1 MRRDKKEVRSG
12 QEAGFSAEPT
22 RIDMQSSTRSSDETA
37 RQTSTGRRIV
47 GVLASGL
54 GRRSS
59 SHYSPTG
66 SPNSPSLLANR
77 QFAFPMLAA
86 LAVAALGLSLLFLY
100 NSTFAQTGVQ
110 QPVMYAE
117 DRTDPVLTL
126 RAEDPEGVS
135 PIVWSIFVDATG
147 MQDIDGDGEDDV
159 DTDDVADGGR
169 FKVNDDGELT
179 FVSLDFENPRG
190 VALSDENTNTYK
202 VVVQAS
208 DGGVT
213 DKLNW
218 FKVTV
223 NVTDVEEEGELEEW
237 TVDADGDGTLQTPNK
252 LRQFKPGA
260 VLSVVDPDNAQV
272 VNLEDGDGGVTNIRW
287 QWYRSSSKTAPGDP
301 IDDATLVTYNV
312 QDTSANN
319 DVGMYLR
326 VVATYDDR
334 RGFNKTAEYV
344 SENPVQAARNNEN
357 TEPTFPLYSV
367 TRGIEENSKGDI
379 GAPVTGM
386 DADVSDQSAVAD
398 ILTYSLLP
406 DGGDNNNDKFKID
419 RATGQLTAGALDFE
433 TPDDVGLS
441 GDDEGQPRGEHL
453 CGHAQSDRLLRR
465 RQFDRHG
472 GNHGHRRE
480 RGPGVR

>member
-1 MRRDKKEVRSG
+1 MRRDKEVRPG

-22 RIDMQSSTRSSDETA
+22 RIDMQSSPRSLDETA

-59 SHYSPTG
+59 SHYSHTD
-66 SPNSPSLLANR
+66 SPNSPSLLAKR
-77 QFAFPMLAA
+77 QFAFPMLAV
-86 LAVAALGLSLLFLY
+86 LAVAALGLSMLFLY

-126 RAEDPEGVS
+126 TAEDPEGVS
-135 PIVWSIFVDATG
+135 PIVWSIYEGDAT
-147 MQDIDGDGEDDV
+147 DIE
-159 DTDDVADGGR
+159 DVAAADAADGAL
-169 FKVNDDGELT
+169 FDVNDDGELT
-179 FVSLDFENPRG
+179 FKTSPNFEMPEGTN
-190 VALSDENTNTYK
+190 DTNTYK

-223 NVTDVEEEGELEEW
+223 NVTDVEEEGKLAEW
-237 TVDADGDGTLQTPNK
+237 TVAADGTTLQTPNK
-252 LRQFKPGA
+252 LLQFKPGA
-260 VLSVVDPDNAQV
+260 LLTV
-272 VNLEDGDGGVTNIRW
+272 VNPMDNDGEVTNVRW
-287 QWYRSSSKTAPGDP
+287 QWYRSSSPTADGDP
-301 IDDATLVTYNV
+301 IDDADESTYNV
-312 QDTSANN
+312 QDTSADN

-344 SENPVQAARNNEN
+344 SENPVQAARNNLN
-357 TEPTFPLYSV
+357 TPPTFPLYNV
-367 TRGIEENSKGDI
+367 TRGIEEESKGDI
-379 GAPVTGM
+379 GAPVTGT

-406 DGGDNNNDKFKID
+406 SINGSNNNDIFSID
-419 RATGQLTAGALDFE
+419 RATGQLTLPSALDFE
-433 TPDDVGLS
+433 
-441 GDDEGQPRGEHL
+441 
-453 CGHAQSDRLLRR
+453 DR
-465 RQFDRHG
+465 
-472 GNHGHRRE
+472 
-480 RGPGVR
+480 